1 MKNERKTEIKVGI
14 TTVISLVIFIWIL
27 AWAKNIKL
35 TSDDIIV
42 NLTFE
47 NVSGLEVDDQVT
59 VKGLRKGFVDDIY
72 LVGNKIFIR
81 IYVDNNV
88 DLRKDAKFWIA
99 TIDLMGGKK
108 IEIIPGESNEIL
120 DLNSLHTGLI
130 QPDLNS
136 MMAIAGSMMS
146 DVQTIVDDLK
156 ITLSVVNN
164 YISDDEMMI
173 DLKSSLKNLNNLT
186 EKFNALIT
194 DNSDN
199 ITRITENTAALSEES
214 RTFFHENKESLDSSI
229 QKFNIIL
236 SRSDSL
242 VSRFNFLAAET
253 IEGNNNLGR
262 ILYDDSLMINMQ
274 ETIKILIKLSK
285 LVLYQIQTDGFKVDA
300 NIW

>member
-72 LVGNKIFIR
+72 LVGNKIFVR

-99 TIDLMGGKK
+99 TTDLMGGKK

>member
-14 TTVISLVIFIWIL
+14 TTVISLIIFIWIL
-27 AWAKNIKL
+27 AWAKNLTL

-72 LVGNKIFIR
+72 LDGNKIFVKIS
-81 IYVDNNV
+81 VDNNV

-99 TIDLMGGKK
+99 TTDLMGGKK
-108 IEIIPGESNEIL
+108 IEIIPGESIEML

-146 DVQTIVDDLK
+146 DVETIVDDLK
-156 ITLSVVNN
+156 ITFSTVNN
-164 YISDDEMMI
+164 YLSDDEMMI
-173 DLKSSLKNLNNLT
+173 DLKSSLRNLKNLT

-199 ITRITENTAALSEES
+199 ITRITENIAAISEES
-214 RTFFHENKESLDSSI
+214 RTFFDENRESLDSSI
-229 QKFNIIL
+229 KKFNIIL
-236 SRSDSL
+236 SKSDSL

-253 IEGNNNLGR
+253 MEGNNNLGR

-274 ETIKILIKLSK
+274 ETLKILNELSK
-285 LVLYQIQTDGFKVDA
+285 LVLYQIKTDGFKVDA

>member
-14 TTVISLVIFIWIL
+14 TTVISLIIFIWIL
-27 AWAKNIKL
+27 AWAKNLTL

-72 LVGNKIFIR
+72 LDGNKIFVKIS
-81 IYVDNNV
+81 VDNNV

-99 TIDLMGGKK
+99 TTDLMGGKK

-156 ITLSVVNN
+156 ITFSTVNN
-164 YISDDEMMI
+164 YLSDDEMMI
-173 DLKSSLKNLNNLT
+173 DLKSTLKNLKNLT

-199 ITRITENTAALSEES
+199 ISRITENTAALSEES
-214 RTFFHENKESLDSSI
+214 RTFFHENRESLDSSI
-229 QKFNIIL
+229 KKFNIIL
-236 SRSDSL
+236 SKSDSL

-253 IEGNNNLGR
+253 MEGNNNLGR

-274 ETIKILIKLSK
+274 ETLKILNELSK

>member
-14 TTVISLVIFIWIL
+14 TTVISLAIFIWIL
-27 AWAKNIKL
+27 AWAKNLTL

-42 NLTFE
+42 NLAFE

-72 LVGNKIFIR
+72 LDGNKIFVKIS
-81 IYVDNNV
+81 VNNKV
-88 DLRKDAKFWIA
+88 ELRKDAKFWI
-99 TIDLMGGKK
+99 TSTDLMGGKK
-108 IEIIPGESNEIL
+108 IEIIPGESIEML
-120 DLNSLHTGLI
+120 DFNSLHTGLI

-136 MMAIAGSMMS
+136 MMAIVGSMMN

-156 ITLSVVNN
+156 ITFSTVNN
-164 YISDDEMMI
+164 YISDDDMMI
-173 DLKSSLKNLNNLT
+173 DLKSSLRNLKNLT
-186 EKFNALIT
+186 ENFDALIT

-214 RTFFHENKESLDSSI
+214 KTFFHENKESLDSSI
-229 QKFNIIL
+229 KKFNIIL
-236 SRSDSL
+236 SKSDSL
-242 VSRFNFLAAET
+242 ISRFNTLAAET
-253 IEGNNNLGR
+253 MVGNNNLGK

-274 ETIKILIKLSK
+274 ETLKILNELSK
-285 LVLYQIQTDGFKVDA
+285 LVLYQIKNDGFKVDA

>member
-72 LVGNKIFIR
+72 LVGNKIFVR

-99 TIDLMGGKK
+99 TTDLMGGKK

-253 IEGNNNLGR
+253 MEGNNNLGR

>member
-14 TTVISLVIFIWIL
+14 TTVISLAIFIWIL
-27 AWAKNIKL
+27 AWAKNLTL

-47 NVSGLEVDDQVT
+47 NVSGLEVNDQVT

-72 LVGNKIFIR
+72 LDGNKIFVKIS
-81 IYVDNNV
+81 VNNKV
-88 DLRKDAKFWIA
+88 DLRKDAKFWI
-99 TIDLMGGKK
+99 TTTDLMGGKK
-108 IEIIPGESNEIL
+108 IEIIPGESIEIL
-120 DLNSLHTGLI
+120 DLNSLHAGLT

-136 MMAIAGSMMS
+136 MMAIVGSMMN

-156 ITLSVVNN
+156 ITFSTVNN

-173 DLKSSLKNLNNLT
+173 DLKSSLRNLKNLT
-186 EKFNALIT
+186 EKFDALIT

-229 QKFNIIL
+229 KKFNIIL
-236 SRSDSL
+236 SKSDSL

-253 IEGNNNLGR
+253 MEGNNNLGR

-274 ETIKILIKLSK
+274 ETLKILNELSK
-285 LVLYQIQTDGFKVDA
+285 LVLYQIKTDGFKVDA

>member
-14 TTVISLVIFIWIL
+14 TTVISLIIFIWIL
-27 AWAKNIKL
+27 AWAKNLTL

-72 LVGNKIFIR
+72 LDGNKIFVKIS
-81 IYVDNNV
+81 VDNNV

-99 TIDLMGGKK
+99 TTDLMGGKK
-108 IEIIPGESNEIL
+108 IEIIPGESIEML

-136 MMAIAGSMMS
+136 MMAIVGSMMN

-156 ITLSVVNN
+156 ITFSTVNKHL
-164 YISDDEMMI
+164 SDDEMMI
-173 DLKSSLKNLNNLT
+173 DLKSSLRNLKNLT

-199 ITRITENTAALSEES
+199 ITRITENIAAISEES
-214 RTFFHENKESLDSSI
+214 RTFFDENRESLDSSI
-229 QKFNIIL
+229 KKFNIIL
-236 SRSDSL
+236 SKSDSL

-253 IEGNNNLGR
+253 MEGNNNLGR

-274 ETIKILIKLSK
+274 ETLKILNELSK
-285 LVLYQIQTDGFKVDA
+285 LVLYQIKTDGFKVDA

>member
-14 TTVISLVIFIWIL
+14 TTVISLAIFIWIL
-27 AWAKNIKL
+27 AWAKNLTL

-42 NLTFE
+42 NLAFE

-72 LVGNKIFIR
+72 LDGNKIFVKIS
-81 IYVDNNV
+81 VNNKV
-88 DLRKDAKFWIA
+88 ELRKDAKFWI
-99 TIDLMGGKK
+99 TSTDLMGGKK
-108 IEIIPGESNEIL
+108 IEIIPGESIEML

-136 MMAIAGSMMS
+136 MMAIVGSMMK

-156 ITLSVVNN
+156 ITFSTVNN

-173 DLKSSLKNLNNLT
+173 DLKSSLRNLKNLT
-186 EKFNALIT
+186 EKFDALIT

-214 RTFFHENKESLDSSI
+214 KTFFHENKESLDSSI
-229 QKFNIIL
+229 KKFNIIL
-236 SRSDSL
+236 SKSDSL
-242 VSRFNFLAAET
+242 VSRFNILAAET
-253 IEGNNNLGR
+253 MVGNNNLGR
-262 ILYDDSLMINMQ
+262 ILYDDSLMINMH
-274 ETIKILIKLSK
+274 ETLKILNELSK
-285 LVLYQIQTDGFKVDA
+285 LVLYQIKNDGFKVDA

>member
-72 LVGNKIFIR
+72 LVGNKIFVR

-236 SRSDSL
+236 SKSDSL

>member
-14 TTVISLVIFIWIL
+14 TTVISLIIFIWIL
-27 AWAKNIKL
+27 AWAKNLTL

-72 LVGNKIFIR
+72 LDGNKIFVKIS
-81 IYVDNNV
+81 VDNNV
-88 DLRKDAKFWIA
+88 DLRKDAKCWIA

-108 IEIIPGESNEIL
+108 IEIIPGESIEML

-199 ITRITENTAALSEES
+199 ISRITENTAALSEES
-214 RTFFHENKESLDSSI
+214 RTFFLENRESLDSSI
-229 QKFNIIL
+229 KKFNIIL
-236 SRSDSL
+236 SKSDSL

-253 IEGNNNLGR
+253 MEGNNNLGR

-274 ETIKILIKLSK
+274 ETLKILNELSK

>member
-14 TTVISLVIFIWIL
+14 TTVISLIIFIWIL
-27 AWAKNIKL
+27 AWAKNLTL

-72 LVGNKIFIR
+72 LDGNKIFVKIS
-81 IYVDNNV
+81 VDNNV

-99 TIDLMGGKK
+99 TTDLMGGKK
-108 IEIIPGESNEIL
+108 IEIIPGESIEML

-156 ITLSVVNN
+156 ITFSTINN
-164 YISDDEMMI
+164 YISDDEMMF
-173 DLKSSLKNLNNLT
+173 DLKSSLRNLNNLT
-186 EKFNALIT
+186 EKLDALIT

-229 QKFNIIL
+229 KKFNIIL
-236 SRSDSL
+236 SKSDSL

-253 IEGNNNLGR
+253 MEGNNNLGR

-274 ETIKILIKLSK
+274 ETLEILNKLSK
-285 LVLYQIQTDGFKVDA
+285 LVFYQIKTDGFKVDA

>member
-27 AWAKNIKL
+27 AWAKNLTL

-72 LVGNKIFIR
+72 LDGNKIFVKIS
-81 IYVDNNV
+81 VNNKV
-88 DLRKDAKFWIA
+88 DLRKDAKFWI
-99 TIDLMGGKK
+99 TTTDLMGGKK
-108 IEIIPGESNEIL
+108 VEIIPGESNEML

-136 MMAIAGSMMS
+136 MMAIVGSMMN

-156 ITLSVVNN
+156 ITFSTVNN
-164 YISDDEMMI
+164 YISDDEMMN
-173 DLKSSLKNLNNLT
+173 DLKSSLRNLKNLT
-186 EKFNALIT
+186 EKFDALIT

-214 RTFFHENKESLDSSI
+214 RTFFHENKKSLDSSI
-229 QKFNIIL
+229 KKFNIIL
-236 SRSDSL
+236 SKSDSL

-253 IEGNNNLGR
+253 MEGNNNLGR

-274 ETIKILIKLSK
+274 ETLKILNELSK
-285 LVLYQIQTDGFKVDA
+285 LVLYQIKTDGFKVDA

>member
-14 TTVISLVIFIWIL
+14 TTVISLIIFIWIL
-27 AWAKNIKL
+27 AWAKNLTL

-72 LVGNKIFIR
+72 LDGNKIFVKIS
-81 IYVDNNV
+81 VDNNV

-99 TIDLMGGKK
+99 TTDLMGGKK
-108 IEIIPGESNEIL
+108 IEIIPGESIEML

-146 DVQTIVDDLK
+146 DVETIVDDLK
-156 ITLSVVNN
+156 ITFSTVNN
-164 YISDDEMMI
+164 YLSDDEMMI
-173 DLKSSLKNLNNLT
+173 DLKSSLRNLKNLT

-199 ITRITENTAALSEES
+199 ITRITENIAAISEES
-214 RTFFHENKESLDSSI
+214 RTFFDENRESLDSSI
-229 QKFNIIL
+229 KKFNIIL
-236 SRSDSL
+236 SKSDSL

-253 IEGNNNLGR
+253 MEGNNNLGR
-262 ILYDDSLMINMQ
+262 ILYDDSLMINMR
-274 ETIKILIKLSK
+274 ETLKILNELSK
-285 LVLYQIQTDGFKVDA
+285 LVLYQIKTDGFKVDA

>member
-14 TTVISLVIFIWIL
+14 TTVISLIIFIWIL
-27 AWAKNIKL
+27 AWAKNLTL
-35 TSDDIIV
+35 TSDDIII

-72 LVGNKIFIR
+72 LDGNKIFVKIS
-81 IYVDNNV
+81 VDNNV

-99 TIDLMGGKK
+99 TTDLMGGKK
-108 IEIIPGESNEIL
+108 IEIIPGESIEML

-146 DVQTIVDDLK
+146 DVETIVDDLK
-156 ITLSVVNN
+156 ITFSTVNN
-164 YISDDEMMI
+164 YLSDDEMMI
-173 DLKSSLKNLNNLT
+173 DLKSSLRNLKNLT

-199 ITRITENTAALSEES
+199 ITRITENIAAISEES
-214 RTFFHENKESLDSSI
+214 RTFFDENRESLDSSI
-229 QKFNIIL
+229 KKFNIIL
-236 SRSDSL
+236 SKSDSL

-253 IEGNNNLGR
+253 MEGNNNLGR
-262 ILYDDSLMINMQ
+262 ILYDDSLMINMR
-274 ETIKILIKLSK
+274 ETLKILNELSK
-285 LVLYQIQTDGFKVDA
+285 LVLYQIKTDGFKVDA

>member
-14 TTVISLVIFIWIL
+14 TAVISLVIFIWIL
-27 AWAKNIKL
+27 AWAKNITL

-47 NVSGLEVDDQVT
+47 NVSGLVVDDQVT

-72 LVGNKIFIR
+72 LDGNKIFVKIS
-81 IYVDNNV
+81 VDNNV

-99 TIDLMGGKK
+99 TTDLMGSKK
-108 IEIIPGESNEIL
+108 IEIIPGESIEIL
-120 DLNSLHTGLI
+120 DLNSLHIGLI

-136 MMAIAGSMMS
+136 MMAIAGTMMS

-186 EKFNALIT
+186 EKFDALIS

-199 ITRITENTAALSEES
+199 ITRITENTAALSEETK
-214 RTFFHENKESLDSSI
+214 TFFHENRESLDSSI
-229 QKFNIIL
+229 KKINIIL
-236 SRSDSL
+236 SKSDSL

-253 IEGNNNLGR
+253 MEGNNNLGR
-262 ILYDDSLMINMQ
+262 ILYDDSLMINMK
-274 ETIKILIKLSK
+274 ETLEVLNKLSK

>member
-14 TTVISLVIFIWIL
+14 TTVISLIIFIWIL
-27 AWAKNIKL
+27 AWAKNLTL

-72 LVGNKIFIR
+72 LDGNKIFVKIS
-81 IYVDNNV
+81 VDNNV

-99 TIDLMGGKK
+99 TTDLMGGKK
-108 IEIIPGESNEIL
+108 IEIIPGESIEML

-146 DVQTIVDDLK
+146 DVETIVDDLK
-156 ITLSVVNN
+156 ITFSTVNN
-164 YISDDEMMI
+164 YLSDDEMMI
-173 DLKSSLKNLNNLT
+173 DLKSSLRNLKNLT

-199 ITRITENTAALSEES
+199 ITRITENIAAISEES
-214 RTFFHENKESLDSSI
+214 RTFFDENRESLDSSI
-229 QKFNIIL
+229 KKFNIIL
-236 SRSDSL
+236 SKSDSL

-253 IEGNNNLGR
+253 MEGNNNLGR

>member
-72 LVGNKIFIR
+72 LVGNKIFVR

-253 IEGNNNLGR
+253 MEGNNNLGR

-300 NIW
+300 KIW

>member
-72 LVGNKIFIR
+72 LVGNKIFVR

>member
-27 AWAKNIKL
+27 AWAKNITL

-72 LVGNKIFIR
+72 LDGNKIFVKIS
-81 IYVDNNV
+81 VDNNV

-99 TIDLMGGKK
+99 TTDLMGGKK
-108 IEIIPGESNEIL
+108 IEIIPGESIEML

-146 DVQTIVDDLK
+146 DVETIVDDLK
-156 ITLSVVNN
+156 ITFSTVNN
-164 YISDDEMMI
+164 YLSDDEMMI
-173 DLKSSLKNLNNLT
+173 DLKSSLRNLKNLT

-199 ITRITENTAALSEES
+199 ITRITENIAAISEES
-214 RTFFHENKESLDSSI
+214 RTFFDENRESLDSSI
-229 QKFNIIL
+229 KKFNIIL
-236 SRSDSL
+236 SKSDSL

-253 IEGNNNLGR
+253 MEGNNNLGR

-274 ETIKILIKLSK
+274 ETLKILNELSK
-285 LVLYQIQTDGFKVDA
+285 LVLYQIKTDGFKVDA

>member
-27 AWAKNIKL
+27 ALAKNL
-35 TSDDIIV
+35 TFTSNDIIV
-42 NLTFE
+42 NISFE

-72 LVGNKIFIR
+72 LDGNKIFVKIS
-81 IYVDNNV
+81 VDNEV
-88 DLRKDAKFWIA
+88 DLRKDARFLI
-99 TIDLMGGKK
+99 TTTDLMGSKK
-108 IEIIPGESNEIL
+108 IEIIPGESIEKL

-136 MMAIAGSMMS
+136 TVSIVGSMMN
-146 DVQTIVDDLK
+146 DVQTIVEDLK
-156 ITLSVVNN
+156 ITLSTVNN

-173 DLKSSLKNLNNLT
+173 DLKSSLRNLNNLT
-186 EKFNALIT
+186 EKFDALIT

-199 ITRITENTAALSEES
+199 ITRITENTAALSEETK
-214 RTFFHENKESLDSSI
+214 TFFHENKESLDSSI
-229 QKFNIIL
+229 KKFNIIL
-236 SRSDSL
+236 SKSDSL

-253 IEGNNNLGR
+253 MEGNNNLGR

-274 ETIKILIKLSK
+274 ETLKILNELSK

>member
-27 AWAKNIKL
+27 ALAKNL
-35 TSDDIIV
+35 TFTSNDIIV
-42 NLTFE
+42 NISFE

-72 LVGNKIFIR
+72 LDGNKIFVKIS
-81 IYVDNNV
+81 VNNEV
-88 DLRKDAKFWIA
+88 DLRKDAKFWI
-99 TIDLMGGKK
+99 TTTDLMGSKK
-108 IEIIPGESNEIL
+108 IEIIPGESIEKL
-120 DLNSLHTGLI
+120 DLNSLHSGLI

-136 MMAIAGSMMS
+136 TVSIVGSMMN
-146 DVQTIVDDLK
+146 DVQTIVEDLK
-156 ITLSVVNN
+156 ITLSAVNN

-173 DLKSSLKNLNNLT
+173 DLKSSLRNLNNLT
-186 EKFNALIT
+186 EKFDVLIT

-214 RTFFHENKESLDSSI
+214 RTLFHENKESLDSSI
-229 QKFNIIL
+229 KKFNIIL
-236 SRSDSL
+236 SKSDSL

-253 IEGNNNLGR
+253 LEGNNNLGK

-274 ETIKILIKLSK
+274 ETLNILNKLSK